1 MLILILSQEAA
12 KSTSPLERIW
22 FERYPWTSLR
32 NGYRKLRLRCR
43 PLLNGLKASLRSNYL
58 TYLHSKLQF
67 AISIQNPNS
76 GPVRL
81 IISSHTRALDRKSVV
96 EGKSVSVRVD
106 LGDPRIFKKIK
117 IINHITL

>member
-67 AISIQNPNS
+67 AISIQNPTS

-81 IISSHTRALDRKSVV
+81 IISSRSEENTSELQSLMRTQYAVFCL
-96 EGKSVSVRVD
+96 
-106 LGDPRIFKKIK
+106 KKYK
-117 IINHITL
+117 NYK